1 MTEVA
6 WPMLGFLG
14 QVTREY
20 LSHLGIVYYTASK
33 VQAGSTYIQAFLVP
47 LSFD

>member
-1 MTEVA
+1 MTEAA
-6 WPMLGFLG
+6 WPVLGFMG

-33 VQAGSTYIQAFLVP
+33 VQAGSTCIQAFLVP